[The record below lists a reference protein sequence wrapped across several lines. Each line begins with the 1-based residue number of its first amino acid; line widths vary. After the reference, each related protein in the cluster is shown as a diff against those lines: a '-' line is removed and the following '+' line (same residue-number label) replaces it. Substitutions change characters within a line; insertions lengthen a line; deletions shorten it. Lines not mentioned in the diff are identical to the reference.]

1 MWQFHVSSLS
11 SNLHSRDIGQRCCG
25 CQPRRGRF
33 HKVGGTM
40 CRTHVSGALHDDDDV
55 RCTSGHY
62 PSGMHWWLGIS
73 TACLS
78 SPPGVLLQG
87 GVLTIRNRVV
97 KNRKQVQGSAA
108 RGHPTTM
115 HAAAVVVCGF
125 AAAAAAFTPS
135 IQGLGS
141 LHSTLPRP
149 AATAAAP
156 RGAGAL
162 GLVCAGEGSWSRRQL
177 VALTPPLL
185 AAAVAGEL

>member
-1 MWQFHVSSLS
+1 MQIRALSIGDALVACDLYRLSL
-11 SNLHSRDIGQRCCG
+11 L
-25 CQPRRGRF
+25 
-33 HKVGGTM
+33 
-40 CRTHVSGALHDDDDV
+40 
-55 RCTSGHY
+55 
-62 PSGMHWWLGIS
+62 
-73 TACLS
+73 
-78 SPPGVLLQG
+78 PPGVLLKASHAKVG
-87 GVLTIRNRVV
+87 FAGRAGNET
-97 KNRKQVQGSAA
+97 RKHG
-108 RGHPTTM
+108 RGIIGFPRSRAHPTTM

>member
-1 MWQFHVSSLS
+1 
-11 SNLHSRDIGQRCCG
+11 
-25 CQPRRGRF
+25 
-33 HKVGGTM
+33 
-40 CRTHVSGALHDDDDV
+40 
-55 RCTSGHY
+55 
-62 PSGMHWWLGIS
+62 
-73 TACLS
+73 
-78 SPPGVLLQG
+78 
-87 GVLTIRNRVV
+87 
-97 KNRKQVQGSAA
+97 
-108 RGHPTTM
+108 M

-125 AAAAAAFTPS
+125 AAAAAAFTPG